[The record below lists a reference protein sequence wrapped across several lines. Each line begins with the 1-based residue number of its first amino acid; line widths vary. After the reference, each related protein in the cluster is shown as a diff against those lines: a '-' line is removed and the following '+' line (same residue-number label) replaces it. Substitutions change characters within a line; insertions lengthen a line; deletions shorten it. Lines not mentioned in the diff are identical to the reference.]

1 MLKTNAYILEK
12 SEIEDLFLNT
22 HVSGI
27 NISVMGNV
35 TLEYTDSNLT
45 WVMYDFYNILNLSNE
60 TIDRITSL
68 TIMDGDTLN
77 FFINWEVVLEL
88 INRKYNTT
96 IEPNQIK
103 ILIYDEKKNL
113 YTVIVT
119 E

>member
-35 TLEYTDSNLT
+35 TLEYTHSNLT
-45 WVMYDFYNILNLSNE
+45 WVQYDFYNILNLSNE
-60 TIDRITSL
+60 NVDMISSL
-68 TIMDGDTLN
+68 TIMGDDIVN

-88 INRKYNTT
+88 INRKHNTT
-96 IEPNQIK
+96 IEPNQIE